1 MIAGRK
7 QKPEPAPD
15 TIFVSFAGYTGE
27 NVWLCVSLVI
37 QDTPYWR
44 YPPLLSGEI
53 DLIHF
58 FSDTEKKANW
68 RTGATF
74 LTHTFVA
81 NKEPEPL
88 CVNICVRGPGGPVY
102 SPRD

>member
-15 TIFVSFAGYTGE
+15 TIFVSFAGYTRE
-27 NVWLCVSLVI
+27 SVWLCVSLVI

-58 FSDTEKKANW
+58 LSDAKKESKLANRGDFSYEHVCSEQ
-68 RTGATF
+68 RT
-74 LTHTFVA
+74 
-81 NKEPEPL
+81 
-88 CVNICVRGPGGPVY
+88 
-102 SPRD
+102 